1 MDGLTFHL
9 HIHKYFTSLFSK
21 LLFVMHPISV
31 LHIIFQVATLSVM
44 AYFFACLFG
53 RQYLVPREGV
63 NPIVEF
69 DALNITFS
77 VTEPY
82 SSHSPNMYIPFFT
95 ILEFIS
101 FVGWTKVAET
111 LLNPFGDD
119 DEDFQINYLIDRN
132 FQVSYLIVDEAMT
145 DLEML
150 NDPFLGENMSGI
162 PPAEL
167 PYRND
172 EDFHNNCVKNIKFRG
187 YKILGT

>member
-1 MDGLTFHL
+1 
-9 HIHKYFTSLFSK
+9 
-21 LLFVMHPISV
+21 MHPISV

-132 FQVSYLIVDEAMT
+132 FQVSYLHCTPVTGDTISI
-145 DLEML
+145 LK
-150 NDPFLGENMSGI
+150 
-162 PPAEL
+162 
-167 PYRND
+167 RN
-172 EDFHNNCVKNIKFRG
+172 
-187 YKILGT
+187 

>member
-1 MDGLTFHL
+1 MDGLTFHW
-9 HIHKYFTSLFSK
+9 HIHKYFSSLFSK

-101 FVGWTKVAET
+101 FVGRTKVAET

-150 NDPFLGENMSGI
+150 NDPFLGRGTELPTEMPFENEDDGCCSGI
-162 PPAEL
+162 L
-167 PYRND
+167 
-172 EDFHNNCVKNIKFRG
+172 KKFSF
-187 YKILGT
+187 YTD